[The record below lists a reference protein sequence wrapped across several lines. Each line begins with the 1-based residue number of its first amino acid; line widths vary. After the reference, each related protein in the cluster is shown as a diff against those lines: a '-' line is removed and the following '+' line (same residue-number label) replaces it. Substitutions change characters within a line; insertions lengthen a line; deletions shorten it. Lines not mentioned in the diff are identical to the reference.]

1 MFKNDLTHFRVL
13 AGKLQDWTSQDTNG
27 VPTGNIHKTCFS
39 HDSHCEINYLTHFCP
54 QLSFGVQIKSTGSLD
69 MFVHECLQESCREKP
84 RVPIGL
90 FENSSD
96 AYSKTLTQISSKS
109 KTSLRGFNGIVS
121 Q

>member
-1 MFKNDLTHFRVL
+1 MFKNDLTHFRPL
-13 AGKLQDWTSQDTNG
+13 AGKLQDWTFQDMNG